1 MEKGDRLLFP
11 RGLSLGAVARNSH
24 TARNVRIAVL
34 LAVLAAV
41 AGWGYKRRQALGLR
55 KEWLGPLPVAV
66 VLVAERPLPPATV
79 EAWRRGLEELEAWSE
94 AEFERHRGPMHFPPL
109 SLRLAAPVVAPHPPL
124 PPPDVPLAERAAA
137 ALQFEQAARALDD
150 AAGVTSSDTI
160 VIDVLLGP
168 GEATPVEGLAEKE
181 GKRGVV
187 LGNVDETEL
196 SLELVA
202 LVHEV
207 LHCVGA
213 TDKYDAEGHAL
224 EPEGLVEPDRAPP
237 LPQAF
242 GEVMVGEIPV
252 GRGAGRPIRSL
263 DEARV
268 GPATAKEIGWARD

>member
-1 MEKGDRLLFP
+1 M
-11 RGLSLGAVARNSH
+11 ARASH
-24 TARNVRIAVL
+24 TARNVRIGVL

-41 AGWGYKRRQALGLR
+41 AGWGYKKREALGLR
-55 KEWLGPLPVAV
+55 KQWLAPLPVAV
-66 VLVAERPLPPATV
+66 VLVAERPLPPTTV
-79 EAWRRGLEELEAWSE
+79 EAWRRGLEELEAWSQ

-109 SLRLAAPVVAPHPPL
+109 ALRLATPVVAPHPPL
-124 PPPDVPLAERAAA
+124 PPSDLPLAERAAA
-137 ALQFEQAARALDD
+137 ALEFEQAARALDD
-150 AAGVTSSDTI
+150 AAGVTAADTI

-168 GEATPVEGLAEKE
+168 GEATAVEGLAEKD

-213 TDKYDAEGHAL
+213 TDKYDADGRAV
-224 EPEGLVEPDRAPP
+224 EPGGLVEPDRTPRW
-237 LPQAF
+237 PQPF
-242 GEVMVGEIPV
+242 GEVMVGEVPL
-252 GRGAGRPIRSL
+252 GPREGRPIQSL

-268 GPATAKEIGWARD
+268 GPATAREVGWTRD